1 MCMCAPVRVLN
12 RGGAMNYVA
21 GGWQMSSIVT
31 IQSGGAFAV
40 TALGGAARVNTG
52 SDQRPNRLRD
62 ATLSSSSRDILRW
75 FDTDAYTFAPL
86 YTFGSEETRTLIMP
100 GLANADVNLKKAFAL
115 KESVNLEFRA
125 EFFNFFNRTNFGQ
138 PGSVLGSPNYG
149 IIGTH
154 GPARVSQMSLKLVF

>member
-1 MCMCAPVRVLN
+1 MTEQ
-12 RGGAMNYVA
+12 GG
-21 GGWQMSSIVT
+21 S
-31 IQSGGAFAV
+31 
-40 TALGGAARVNTG
+40 ARVNTG

-62 ATLSSSSRDILRW
+62 ATLSSANRDIFRW

-100 GLANADVNLKKAFAL
+100 GLANVDVNLKKAFLL
-115 KESVNLEFRA
+115 KEGINLEFRA

-138 PGSVLGSPNYG
+138 PGSVLGSPNFG
-149 IIGTH
+149 IISTH